1 MGENINLSVIK
12 SYKNILKQDYI
23 QMFATY
29 KDNPWKYL
37 NTKVL

>member
-23 QMFATY
+23 QSSPLIKITRG
-29 KDNPWKYL
+29 NI
-37 NTKVL
+37 